1 MATHQAEQNEHWR
14 KSQKAWWILVF
25 ALSIADP
32 QLLGNLDSSSIKW
45 GTRLSI
51 TDIPC
56 QSKDSTFQQGTHI
69 LFCIQAASP
78 RKGPPSKANKE
89 NLVPAQ
95 HILSPCVQ
103 KQSQQRRATEVKQR
117 EVHKPSTTS
126 LQHTILHPSDLRAT
140 ISQAV
145 RGPTHQPLGTLHV
158 TAEWA
163 HTSAP
168 THLPGIYWSSRQRI
182 RA

>member
-14 KSQKAWWILVF
+14 KSQKAWWVLVS
-25 ALSIADP
+25 ALSTGDP

-45 GTRLSI
+45 RTRLSI
-51 TDIPC
+51 SNIPC
-56 QSKDSTFQQGTHI
+56 QSKDSRFQQGTYI
-69 LFCIQAASP
+69 LFCVPAASP
-78 RKGPPSKANKE
+78 RKGSPSKVNKKS
-89 NLVPAQ
+89 LVPAQ

-103 KQSQQRRATEVKQR
+103 KQLQQRRATEVRQR
-117 EVHKPSTTS
+117 KVHKPSTTS
-126 LQHTILHPSDLRAT
+126 LQYPIIHPSDLRAT

-145 RGPTHQPLGTLHV
+145 SGPTHWPLGTLHV

-168 THLPGIYWSSRQRI
+168 THLPGIYWSSHQRI